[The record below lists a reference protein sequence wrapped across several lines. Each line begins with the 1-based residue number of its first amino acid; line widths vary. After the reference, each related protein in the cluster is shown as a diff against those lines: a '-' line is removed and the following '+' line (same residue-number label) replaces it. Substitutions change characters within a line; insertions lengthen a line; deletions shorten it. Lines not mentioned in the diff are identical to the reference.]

1 VPAIRPIA
9 NRACRPGPQAAR
21 CAQELGGAE
30 ELAGSLRGAG
40 VDFALADLRGPVVAM
55 LERSGLHAALGADY
69 VYTTLD
75 EAVHRHAL

>member
-1 VPAIRPIA
+1 VLDAGA
-9 NRACRPGPQAAR
+9 NPDLDITSS
-21 CAQELGGAE
+21 EMLG

-75 EAVHRHAL
+75 EAVRRHAL